1 MVFSFEFLLLR
12 SNSLMNLY
20 DWIKNC
26 IFLDMPVPKFL
37 QGNIL
42 LHQLVEQYFD
52 LSAIP
57 RKYVFF
63 VLAQSS
69 ENKLEKEKCIE
80 FCSPSGSEE
89 FLNYCNRPKRSIL
102 EVVLFKTYIESFVIF
117 TENKTAFF
125 IF

>member
-1 MVFSFEFLLLR
+1 
-12 SNSLMNLY
+12 
-20 DWIKNC
+20 
-26 IFLDMPVPKFL
+26 MPVPKFL

-42 LHQLVEQYFD
+42 LSQLVEQYLD

-57 RKYVFF
+57 RKYMFF
-63 VLAQSS
+63 ILAQSS

-102 EVVLFKTYIESFVIF
+102 EVVYLIQYF
-117 TENKTAFF
+117 
-125 IF
+125 